1 MFQLISNETHIIWF
15 PHNDV
20 MKAHCKLGQ
29 DPFILLWSLL
39 QKGSYGQ
46 RVQHSRLQIVAR
58 NLQSINGQLT
68 EVAEKRVIHKI
79 MNSRGRI
86 DRNKWCEVGQSP
98 GIGFVCQQH
107 GNSPPAPV
115 IIFRNEQCRCSG

>member
-1 MFQLISNETHIIWF
+1 MFQLISSETHIIWF

-20 MKAHCKLGQ
+20 MKAYCKLGQ

-46 RVQHSRLQIVAR
+46 RVQHSRLQVVAQ

-68 EVAEKRVIHKI
+68 EVAEKKVIHKI

-86 DRNKWCEVGQSP
+86 DRNKWCEVGQPP

-107 GNSPPAPV
+107 GNPPPVPV